1 MPDVGTITLV
11 GIVVLA
17 VLVVVFLKLRQKD
30 LLGAMMQKRQA
41 SSKLVSRADYVEGM
55 ERIPV
60 ALSLTAESL
69 YYENPDLE
77 ASFELSRIDEVEYDD
92 ELATGRMLDHDRRV
106 MRLRSHG
113 TAFEFVLEKPET
125 QKWMAALPPR
135 TTTTG
140 APTAHAV

>member
-1 MPDVGTITLV
+1 MTQDVAILA
-11 GIVVLA
+11 GIA
-17 VLVVVFLKLRQKD
+17 VLVVLVVIFFKVRQKD
-30 LLGAMMQKRQA
+30 LIGAMIQKRQA
-41 SSKLVSRADYVEGM
+41 DAKLVSRADYMEGM
-55 ERIPV
+55 EKIPV
-60 ALSLTAESL
+60 ALSLTADTL

>member
-77 ASFELSRIDEVEYDD
+77 ASFDLNRIDEIEYGD
-92 ELATGRMLDHDRRV
+92 ELATGKNIDDDWTVL
-106 MRLRSHG
+106 RLRSHG
-113 TAFEFVLEKPET
+113 AAFEFLLERPEAK
-125 QKWMAALPPR
+125 KWMAALPPTR
-135 TTTTG
+135 LDQ